1 MINVLRMPN
10 EKYIYLYKEKTIQ
23 LKQICLETKMFFL
36 GMYVLQR
43 VTNDVCIPKSHDLI
57 IFICLDFFI
66 CFILCFSF
74 NLFIC
79 MVKEPDKKL

>member
-1 MINVLRMPN
+1 
-10 EKYIYLYKEKTIQ
+10 
-23 LKQICLETKMFFL
+23 MFFL